1 MAKLDEFN
9 SPKENLGADPQ
20 REFDAPAER
29 YGPGQPEY
37 VPPETPDGIPVRKK
51 KTSRMLITAI
61 MSLSLLTAPV
71 LDEAAA
77 SHAQSAP
84 QPSRP
89 AAVEETLP
97 SSTDQPPQAETP
109 VTQPPETE
117 PPETEPEKTD
127 LEILL
132 EVGTWVSEDGLLYAR
147 FDEGGNGW
155 WRTAK
160 NGNTYARM
168 AWQEQDGHVDYSGHA
183 VSAQLVTYSDGEMA
197 RAFVKETVEGTVAVS
212 GMTIEMQNPF
222 GMEASS
228 YVPAGAVEIAQPYEH
243 LDPELPGTGWQMAEF
258 STVPEEVAE
267 AEKMPNR
274 YLSYCVWITGA
285 HFEAETCTVSF
296 ADNFNGSRTF
306 SFTWREEGE
315 DELVLTPTAQMEYV
329 LRDASENSTTSWDN
343 GTNDLHVYLAA
354 GESGPVLCVQNP
366 FANRFVG
373 LDYEFLSMS

>member
-20 REFDAPAER
+20 REFDSPAEL

-71 LDEAAA
+71 LDEAVA

-84 QPSRP
+84 QPTRP

-97 SSTDQPPQAETP
+97 SSTDQPPLQTEVP
-109 VTQPPETE
+109 DTQPPQ
-117 PPETEPEKTD
+117 TEPEKTD

-168 AWQEQDGHVDYSGHA
+168 AWQEQDGRVHYSGHA
-183 VSAQLVTYSDGEMA
+183 ASPQVIPESDDSYRRAMVYS
-197 RAFVKETVEGTVAVS
+197 TVEGTVGVS
-212 GMTIEMQNPF
+212 DLTVQLENPLGMACTT
-222 GMEASS
+222 
-228 YVPAGAVEIAQPYEH
+228 YVPAEPVELAQPYEFY
-243 LDPELPGTGWQMAEF
+243 DTALPGTVWQQAAF
-258 STVPEEVAE
+258 STVPQDVAAAEE
-267 AEKMPNR
+267 MPVVPLR
-274 YLSYCVWITGA
+274 YYVWVERVSFT
-285 HFEAETCTVSF
+285 EDTCTVTYG
-296 ADNFNGSRTF
+296 DNRGGRQDFIFG
-306 SFTWREEGE
+306 WEQQEG
-315 DELVLTPTAQMEYV
+315 DRILLTPQEE
-329 LRDASENSTTSWDN
+329 LRYTLQDAAENSTMEYSC
-343 GTNDLHVYLAA
+343 GTRTLQIYTTA
-354 GESGPVLCVQNP
+354 GESGPVVCVENP
-366 FANRFVG
+366 FARLTMNG
-373 LDYEFLSMS
+373 LDFEYLSLG